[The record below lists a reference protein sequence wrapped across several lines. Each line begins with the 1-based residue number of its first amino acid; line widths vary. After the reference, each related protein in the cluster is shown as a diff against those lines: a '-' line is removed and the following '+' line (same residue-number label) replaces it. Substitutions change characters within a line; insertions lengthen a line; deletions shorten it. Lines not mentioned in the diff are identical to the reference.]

1 MPGPLAGLKIIEMV
15 GIGPGPFAG
24 MLFADQ
30 GAEVIAVDRA
40 AAAPGALAV
49 NDPTRRNKRSIVLDL
64 KKPEDVEALLKLVEK
79 ADAIFE
85 GYRPGVAERLGFGP
99 DECLERNP
107 KIVYGRMTGWG
118 QEGPLAQA
126 AGHDLNYIALTGA
139 LHAIGPTGGKPV
151 PPLNLIGDYGG
162 GSMFLVWG
170 MMCAL
175 FEAQRSGKGQVVDA
189 AMIDG
194 AANLMALF
202 ISFQKMGLWTNGVG
216 AHFLGGAA
224 HYYDTYECADGRF
237 VAIAP
242 IEPQFYSELIDRLG
256 LDPDEFG
263 PGGFLMPGADE
274 KWPKLKAKLGALFK
288 SKTRDEWTAVLE
300 GTDACFAPVL
310 TLDEAPA
317 HPHNA
322 ARGVFA
328 EVAGDMQNAPAPR
341 FSRTPADPP
350 TPAVPAGRDTES
362 VFRDWGVDR

>member
-1 MPGPLAGLKIIEMV
+1 MAGALAGLKIIELV

-30 GAEVIAVDRA
+30 GAEVIAVERA
-40 AAAPGALAV
+40 AGDPDAPPL
-49 NDPTRRNKRSIVLDL
+49 NDPTRRNKRSIALDM
-64 KKPEDVEALLKLVEK
+64 KKPEDVEALLRLVEK

-85 GYRPGVAERLGFGP
+85 GYRPGVAERLGIGP
-99 DECLERNP
+99 EACLRRNP

-175 FEAQRSGKGQVVDA
+175 FEAQRSGRGQVVDA
-189 AMIDG
+189 AMVDG

-202 ISFQKMGLWTNGVG
+202 ISFQKLGLWTNAVG
-216 AHFLGGAA
+216 GHFLGGAA
-224 HYYDTYECADGRF
+224 HYYDTYECADDKF
-237 VAIAP
+237 VSIAP
-242 IEPQFYSELIDRLG
+242 IEPQFYAELIERLG
-256 LDPDEFG
+256 LDAEEFK
-263 PGGFLMPGADE
+263 PGGFLMPGAEERWPQLKE
-274 KWPKLKAKLGALFK
+274 KLAALFRTK
-288 SKTRDEWTAVLE
+288 SRDEWTELLE

-317 HPHNA
+317 HPHMA
-322 ARGVFA
+322 ARKTFTDVG
-328 EVAGDMQNAPAPR
+328 GDLQNAPAPR

-350 TPAVPAGRDTES
+350 TPAGVAGADTEA
-362 VFRDWGVDR
+362 VFRDWGVAR